1 MAMLDAIKTQIKTAL
16 INKNEPEKTI
26 LRYIL
31 GEAQL
36 LEARTKKDVTD
47 EQIFKIIRKTIESN
61 EEVLVVRETRQAGG
75 PISAK
80 HSDKLV
86 EENRILQNLLPTY
99 LSQEEILDF
108 LKPHENELKSL
119 DSEGKAIGMAMKLLK
134 ASDAMVNSADVAAV
148 VKKVR

>member
-1 MAMLDAIKTQIKTAL
+1 MMIEKLKSLIKTAL
-16 INKNEPEKTI
+16 IQKNEQEKTI
-26 LRYIL
+26 LRYVL
-31 GEAQL
+31 GETQL
-36 LEARTKKDVTD
+36 LETRTKKAVTD
-47 EQIFKIIRKTIESN
+47 EQVYKIITKTIESN
-61 EEVLVVRETRQAGG
+61 EALL
-75 PISAK
+75 SK
-80 HSDKLV
+80 SHSDKLV

-99 LSQEEILDF
+99 LSQEDILDF